1 MQRARGVPGWA
12 HQRKAPVLVARPESK
27 PRPAAASE
35 SGCKSLAANQ
45 NKKRWFVAVQILAA
59 KKRAAPVCRSSVS
72 CGGRALVA
80 SGRPFGPR
88 AAFRA
93 ARGGCPLAPASCG
106 PQNQPRCGRG
116 PSLAGSPRGMVSPG
130 LVLLA
135 SRSPRSPASKA
146 RAPRAG
152 KRHALR
158 APEKSTRSAR
168 RKKAR
173 APRAGKRHA
182 LRAPETA
189 LPAARRPRAI
199 SRPPQFGVLE
209 IASCGPVSERARP
222 EKISALG
229 GEIFSGRSRRSEPR
243 ARSGA
248 SGARARGK
256 AGTACRILN
265 H

>member
-158 APEKSTRSAR
+158 APE
-168 RKKAR
+168 
-173 APRAGKRHA
+173 
-182 LRAPETA
+182 TA